1 MFFQLSNVN
10 LYWQRIIKYYVWLW
24 KVGIT
29 YDVTITNC
37 SYSFCTN
44 ISYYKYGTF
53 STANALFSFLAQCL
67 SCVKFLHYLLGSS
80 ARWSLDIYYNNVLL
94 SQLEPWS
101 LVQEE
106 LFKFHNGII
115 ATLFVFQKVLSEPWE
130 IDLVIF
136 ITLAQQQ
143 LIFQWHFKIGGT
155 LENDGV
161 LCPLDDD
168 RQN

>member
-1 MFFQLSNVN
+1 M
-10 LYWQRIIKYYVWLW
+10 
-24 KVGIT
+24 
-29 YDVTITNC
+29 
-37 SYSFCTN
+37 
-44 ISYYKYGTF
+44 
-53 STANALFSFLAQCL
+53 
-67 SCVKFLHYLLGSS
+67 
-80 ARWSLDIYYNNVLL
+80 
-94 SQLEPWS
+94 
-101 LVQEE
+101 QEE

-143 LIFQWHFKIGGT
+143 LIIQWHFKIGGT
-155 LENDGV
+155 LENADV